1 MFWALW
7 DRFLDGLAGASALII
22 AFMILGVTT
31 DVALRFSGHG
41 GIPWVF
47 DYVEY
52 GILAVT
58 SFMAAYI
65 MRLSRHVEVDLV
77 LMVVPLPVAKAMRV
91 FSGILLTMISS
102 VLAFYALRATVQ
114 AFEQGSMIFRYV
126 LIPEWLPFAAVSF
139 MFFTLAVEG
148 VRRAYL
154 KSKEDLSTGVT
165 RSDAF

>member
-1 MFWALW
+1 
-7 DRFLDGLAGASALII
+7 
-22 AFMILGVTT
+22 
-31 DVALRFSGHG
+31 
-41 GIPWVF
+41 
-47 DYVEY
+47 
-52 GILAVT
+52 
-58 SFMAAYI
+58 
-65 MRLSRHVEVDLV
+65 
-77 LMVVPLPVAKAMRV
+77 MRV

-154 KSKEDLSTGVT
+154 KSKEDLSAGVT

>member
-7 DRFLDGLAGASALII
+7 DRFLDGLASASALII

-31 DVALRFSGHG
+31 DVTMRFSGHG

-58 SFMAAYI
+58 AFMAAYI

-77 LMVVPLPVAKAMRV
+77 LMVVPPAVAKAMRV
-91 FSGILLTMISS
+91 FSGILLVLISS
-102 VLAFYALRATVQ
+102 VLAFYALRATMQ
-114 AFEQGSMIFRYV
+114 AYGQGSLIFRYI
-126 LIPEWLPFAAVSF
+126 LIPEWMPFAAISF

-154 KSKEDLSTGVT
+154 KSKEELPSGVSRT
-165 RSDAF
+165 DAF